1 MKRKLFISAFIFIP
15 LFLTTT
21 ACGNHPNISGNHPN
35 ISGSQPTVET
45 TDKNTSSSEEKP
57 IESEVGL
64 VYTHTKTN
72 IEWASEE
79 IKKTQLDEMGIDE
92 KIFFNIYD
100 NALLEFRFLEDS
112 KAVVIY
118 EMQGDGGAAN
128 VLYKIDN
135 QTISFYDSLEDM
147 QANKTKDVAVFAGQF
162 KLSEDY
168 QSLYWMVHQEGLLA
182 ITLTC
187 TIK

>member
-21 ACGNHPNISGNHPN
+21 ACGNHPT

-92 KIFFNIYD
+92 KTFK
-100 NALLEFRFLEDS
+100 RVQG
-112 KAVVIY
+112 KAAA
-118 EMQGDGGAAN
+118 GGFSA
-128 VLYKIDN
+128 
-135 QTISFYDSLEDM
+135 TIRNLVFISCPDVNSLM
-147 QANKTKDVAVFAGQF
+147 
-162 KLSEDY
+162 
-168 QSLYWMVHQEGLLA
+168 
-182 ITLTC
+182 
-187 TIK
+187 

>member
-21 ACGNHPNISGNHPN
+21 ACGNHPT

-79 IKKTQLDEMGIDE
+79 IKKTQLGIDE
-92 KIFFNIYD
+92 KTFFNIYD

-118 EMQGDGGAAN
+118 GMQGDGGAAN

-168 QSLYWMVHQEGLLA
+168 KSLYWMAHQEGLLA